1 MLKENG
7 VISLDLNGKVIRA
20 AILIQKWY
28 RFTMARLEMRRR
40 YSLSIFQ
47 SIEYADEQDQLQ
59 LSNFFTF
66 MLDHCTHP
74 DSVSQIFTSPSAPQV
89 VDEDLSLKEFEKKI
103 DVPDSYYGPRLSFP
117 LTVEDA
123 NALLHAFRNKQLLH
137 ARYVLQLLSETRRVL
152 KEMPNITHLSTSYS
166 KEITVCGDLHGNLDD
181 LLLIFY
187 KNGLPSEQNRYVF
200 NGDFVDRGKN
210 SMEILIIL
218 FAFLLIYPNDLHLN
232 RGNHEDYIMNLRRLH
247 SAVECSQWCEHS
259 QWLCDSETKSI
270 SETYGFTKEVS
281 KKYKLKSLMRPPKSV
296 RDRQNQTKRIPTTKP
311 SKHIANQHVAGK
323 TQHNSSPGFT
333 ESSGSNLPPD
343 PALKEWKQV
352 ITIFSASNYYEEGS
366 NRGAYIKLNPE
377 LIPRFVQ
384 YQVSKF
390 TRRKNLRERVGTIE
404 SSALKSLR
412 EKIYAHKSEL
422 TSAFAQYDTNGTGRI
437 SVNDWAAAMESVL
450 QLELPWR
457 MLRSQLAQMNPDGEV
472 DFMSCF
478 YDLKMGQPIKE
489 AQPAL
494 AETLCRY
501 RKDLEIIF
509 NIIDKD
515 HSGLISLEEFSQT
528 WRLFT
533 SHLGIDVQD
542 DSIDNYLWDQQLRDI
557 NAFDVS
563 ASNKQVIGHVHD
575 SVHVDDAPDAVHLD
589 IREERQDKNS
599 FHQELPVLGLGDV
612 VQHRLHNHIKSS
624 NLIVSSKGPKSILGY
639 QKLIF
644 QDSEQ
649 LLRASSVAM
658 TWIIRP
664 MRSLSISTK
673 RLGCDRTYIAKY
685 IIISCKDKSIKAPVR
700 TDKIYPVYVACF
712 SDHYHHIKI
721 HKKALDSYT
730 LVPTRKAIQFP
741 PQICEQGI
749 SCRLSNS
756 DQPRRLHTLRTKQTS
771 DTFSLISSHKQH
783 SKVAKFT
790 PSTNALPKL
799 NSDIS
804 LSAIQFF
811 KASLPEGCQGYCTPH
826 TTWILLSL
834 QQDTYSK
841 PGKPCQIPDTAAVQ
855 MHSPKRLE

>member
-1 MLKENG
+1 T
-7 VISLDLNGKVIRA
+7 VIRA

-89 VDEDLSLKEFEKKI
+89 VDEGLCLKEFEKKI

-123 NALLHAFRNKQLLH
+123 NALLHAFRNEQLLH

-232 RGNHEDYIMNLRRLH
+232 RGNHEDYIMNLR
-247 SAVECSQWCEHS
+247 
-259 QWLCDSETKSI
+259 
-270 SETYGFTKEVS
+270 YGFTKEVS
-281 KKYKLKSLMRPPKSV
+281 KKYKDHWKQILCLLRDVFSWLPLATIIDSKVLILHGGISDTTDLDFLNALERNKV
-296 RDRQNQTKRIPTTKP
+296 RDPIHVRVILFSFKNFPVQILDILWSDPRSQNGCTPNKCRGGGCYFGPDVTAKLFERYNLKMLIRSHEFKP
-311 SKHIANQHVAGK
+311 EGYEISHDGR
-323 TQHNSSPGFT
+323 
-333 ESSGSNLPPD
+333 
-343 PALKEWKQV
+343 V

-377 LIPRFVQ
+377 LTPRFVQ
-384 YQVSKF
+384 YQVSKY
-390 TRRKNLRERVGTIE
+390 TRRQKLRERVGTIE

-412 EKIYAHKSEL
+412 EKIYAHRSEL
-422 TSAFAQYDTNGTGRI
+422 TSAFAQYDINGTGRI

-515 HSGLISLEEFSQT
+515 HSGLISLEEFTQT

-542 DSIDNYLWDQQLRDI
+542 DSIDKLVLSIDYNKDGHIDFNEFLE
-557 NAFDVS
+557 AFHIV
-563 ASNKQVIGHVHD
+563 
-575 SVHVDDAPDAVHLD
+575 
-589 IREERQDKNS
+589 
-599 FHQELPVLGLGDV
+599 
-612 VQHRLHNHIKSS
+612 HRL
-624 NLIVSSKGPKSILGY
+624 
-639 QKLIF
+639 
-644 QDSEQ
+644 E
-649 LLRASSVAM
+649 
-658 TWIIRP
+658 
-664 MRSLSISTK
+664 
-673 RLGCDRTYIAKY
+673 
-685 IIISCKDKSIKAPVR
+685 
-700 TDKIYPVYVACF
+700 
-712 SDHYHHIKI
+712 
-721 HKKALDSYT
+721 KKAT
-730 LVPTRKAIQFP
+730 
-741 PQICEQGI
+741 
-749 SCRLSNS
+749 
-756 DQPRRLHTLRTKQTS
+756 
-771 DTFSLISSHKQH
+771 
-783 SKVAKFT
+783 
-790 PSTNALPKL
+790 
-799 NSDIS
+799 
-804 LSAIQFF
+804 
-811 KASLPEGCQGYCTPH
+811 
-826 TTWILLSL
+826 
-834 QQDTYSK
+834 
-841 PGKPCQIPDTAAVQ
+841 
-855 MHSPKRLE
+855 

>member
-1 MLKENG
+1 MGSIIGTMGCSSSVADRRSEN
-7 VISLDLNGKVIRA
+7 VIRA

-28 RFTMARLEMRRR
+28 RLTMARLEMRRR

-74 DSVSQIFTSPSAPQV
+74 DSVSQIFTSPSASQV

-123 NALLHAFRNKQLLH
+123 NALLHAFRNEQLLH

-187 KNGLPSEQNRYVF
+187 KNGLPSEQNPYVF

-232 RGNHEDYIMNLRRLH
+232 RGNHEDYIMNLR
-247 SAVECSQWCEHS
+247 
-259 QWLCDSETKSI
+259 
-270 SETYGFTKEVS
+270 YGFTKEVS
-281 KKYKLKSLMRPPKSV
+281 KKYKDHWKQILSLLRDVFSWLPLATIIDSKVLILHGGISDTTDLDFLNALERNKLKSLMRPPKSV
-296 RDRQNQTKRIPTTKP
+296 RNRQDQVKKIIPTTKL

-323 TQHNSSPGFT
+323 TQHISSSGFT
-333 ESSGSNLPPD
+333 EPSGSNLPPD
-343 PALKEWKQV
+343 PALKEWKQILDILWSDPRSQNGCTPNKCRGGGCYFGPDVTAKLFERYNLKMLIRSHEFKPEGYEISHDGKV

-377 LIPRFVQ
+377 LTPRFVQ
-384 YQVSKF
+384 YQVSKL
-390 TRRKNLRERVGTIE
+390 TRRQNLQERVGTIE

-412 EKIYAHKSEL
+412 EKIYAHRSEL
-422 TSAFAQYDTNGTGRI
+422 ISAFAQYDLNGTGRI

-533 SHLGIDVQD
+533 SHLGIDIQD
-542 DSIDNYLWDQQLRDI
+542 DSIDKLVLSIDYNKDGHIDFNEFLE
-557 NAFDVS
+557 AF
-563 ASNKQVIGHVHD
+563 HV
-575 SVHVDDAPDAVHLD
+575 V
-589 IREERQDKNS
+589 
-599 FHQELPVLGLGDV
+599 
-612 VQHRLHNHIKSS
+612 HRL
-624 NLIVSSKGPKSILGY
+624 
-639 QKLIF
+639 
-644 QDSEQ
+644 E
-649 LLRASSVAM
+649 
-658 TWIIRP
+658 
-664 MRSLSISTK
+664 
-673 RLGCDRTYIAKY
+673 
-685 IIISCKDKSIKAPVR
+685 
-700 TDKIYPVYVACF
+700 
-712 SDHYHHIKI
+712 
-721 HKKALDSYT
+721 KKA
-730 LVPTRKAIQFP
+730 
-741 PQICEQGI
+741 
-749 SCRLSNS
+749 
-756 DQPRRLHTLRTKQTS
+756 TS
-771 DTFSLISSHKQH
+771 
-783 SKVAKFT
+783 
-790 PSTNALPKL
+790 
-799 NSDIS
+799 
-804 LSAIQFF
+804 
-811 KASLPEGCQGYCTPH
+811 
-826 TTWILLSL
+826 
-834 QQDTYSK
+834 
-841 PGKPCQIPDTAAVQ
+841 
-855 MHSPKRLE
+855 

>member
-1 MLKENG
+1 T
-7 VISLDLNGKVIRA
+7 VIRA

-74 DSVSQIFTSPSAPQV
+74 DSGNNKNKSNVQIVLEKFDV
-89 VDEDLSLKEFEKKI
+89 KKKI
-103 DVPDSYYGPRLSFP
+103 NVPDSYYGPRLSFP

-123 NALLHAFRNKQLLH
+123 NALLHAFRNEQLLH

-232 RGNHEDYIMNLRRLH
+232 RGNHEDYIMNLR
-247 SAVECSQWCEHS
+247 
-259 QWLCDSETKSI
+259 
-270 SETYGFTKEVS
+270 YGFTKEVS
-281 KKYKLKSLMRPPKSV
+281 KKYKDHWKQILCLLRDVFSWLPLATIIDSKVLILHGGISDTTDLDFLNALERNKLKSLMRPPKSV
-296 RDRQNQTKRIPTTKP
+296 RDRQDQTKKKISTAKT
-311 SKHIANQHVAGK
+311 SKHIILDILWSDPRSQNGCTPNKCRGGGCYFGPDVTAKLFERYNLKMLIRSHEFKPEGYEISHDGK
-323 TQHNSSPGFT
+323 
-333 ESSGSNLPPD
+333 
-343 PALKEWKQV
+343 V

-377 LIPRFVQ
+377 LTPRFVQ

-390 TRRKNLRERVGTIE
+390 TRRQNLQERVGTIE
-404 SSALKSLR
+404 SSALKCLR
-412 EKIYAHKSEL
+412 EKIYAHRSEL
-422 TSAFAQYDTNGTGRI
+422 TSAFAQYDVNGTGRI

-457 MLRSQLAQMNPDGEV
+457 MLRSQLAQMNPDGKV

-478 YDLKMGQPIKE
+478 YDLKMGQSIKE

-542 DSIDNYLWDQQLRDI
+542 DSIDKLVLSIDYNKDGHIDFNEFLE
-557 NAFDVS
+557 AF
-563 ASNKQVIGHVHD
+563 HV
-575 SVHVDDAPDAVHLD
+575 V
-589 IREERQDKNS
+589 
-599 FHQELPVLGLGDV
+599 
-612 VQHRLHNHIKSS
+612 HRL
-624 NLIVSSKGPKSILGY
+624 
-639 QKLIF
+639 
-644 QDSEQ
+644 E
-649 LLRASSVAM
+649 
-658 TWIIRP
+658 
-664 MRSLSISTK
+664 
-673 RLGCDRTYIAKY
+673 
-685 IIISCKDKSIKAPVR
+685 
-700 TDKIYPVYVACF
+700 
-712 SDHYHHIKI
+712 
-721 HKKALDSYT
+721 KKAT
-730 LVPTRKAIQFP
+730 
-741 PQICEQGI
+741 
-749 SCRLSNS
+749 
-756 DQPRRLHTLRTKQTS
+756 
-771 DTFSLISSHKQH
+771 
-783 SKVAKFT
+783 
-790 PSTNALPKL
+790 
-799 NSDIS
+799 
-804 LSAIQFF
+804 
-811 KASLPEGCQGYCTPH
+811 
-826 TTWILLSL
+826 
-834 QQDTYSK
+834 
-841 PGKPCQIPDTAAVQ
+841 
-855 MHSPKRLE
+855 

>member
-1 MLKENG
+1 T
-7 VISLDLNGKVIRA
+7 VIRA
-20 AILIQKWY
+20 AVLIQKWY

-66 MLDHCTHP
+66 MLEHCTHP

-123 NALLHAFRNKQLLH
+123 NALLHAFRNEQLLH

-232 RGNHEDYIMNLRRLH
+232 RGNHEDYIMNLR
-247 SAVECSQWCEHS
+247 
-259 QWLCDSETKSI
+259 
-270 SETYGFTKEVS
+270 YGFTKEVS
-281 KKYKLKSLMRPPKSV
+281 KKYKDHWKQILSLLRDVFSWLPLATIIDSKVLILHGGISDTTDLDFLNALERNKV
-296 RDRQNQTKRIPTTKP
+296 RDHIQVRVILSSFKNFVILDILWSDPRSQNGCTPNKCRGGGCYFGPDVTAKLFERYNLKMLIRSHEFKP
-311 SKHIANQHVAGK
+311 EGYEISHDGK
-323 TQHNSSPGFT
+323 
-333 ESSGSNLPPD
+333 
-343 PALKEWKQV
+343 V

-377 LIPRFVQ
+377 LTPRFVQ

-390 TRRKNLRERVGTIE
+390 TRRQKLRERVGTIE

-412 EKIYAHKSEL
+412 EKIYAHRSEL
-422 TSAFAQYDTNGTGRI
+422 ISAFAQYDVNGTGRI

-533 SHLGIDVQD
+533 SHLGIEIQD
-542 DSIDNYLWDQQLRDI
+542 DSIDKLVLSIDYNKDGHIDFNEFLE
-557 NAFDVS
+557 AF
-563 ASNKQVIGHVHD
+563 HV
-575 SVHVDDAPDAVHLD
+575 V
-589 IREERQDKNS
+589 
-599 FHQELPVLGLGDV
+599 
-612 VQHRLHNHIKSS
+612 HRL
-624 NLIVSSKGPKSILGY
+624 
-639 QKLIF
+639 
-644 QDSEQ
+644 E
-649 LLRASSVAM
+649 
-658 TWIIRP
+658 
-664 MRSLSISTK
+664 
-673 RLGCDRTYIAKY
+673 
-685 IIISCKDKSIKAPVR
+685 
-700 TDKIYPVYVACF
+700 
-712 SDHYHHIKI
+712 
-721 HKKALDSYT
+721 KKA
-730 LVPTRKAIQFP
+730 
-741 PQICEQGI
+741 
-749 SCRLSNS
+749 
-756 DQPRRLHTLRTKQTS
+756 
-771 DTFSLISSHKQH
+771 
-783 SKVAKFT
+783 
-790 PSTNALPKL
+790 
-799 NSDIS
+799 
-804 LSAIQFF
+804 
-811 KASLPEGCQGYCTPH
+811 
-826 TTWILLSL
+826 
-834 QQDTYSK
+834 
-841 PGKPCQIPDTAAVQ
+841 
-855 MHSPKRLE
+855 

>member
-1 MLKENG
+1 MHSGQNSSSDCKILQRKG
-7 VISLDLNGKVIRA
+7 SVHIFLVDYPASMCTAVLSVLTVIRA

-74 DSVSQIFTSPSAPQV
+74 DAVSQIFTSPGAPQV
-89 VDEDLSLKEFEKKI
+89 LDEDLCLKEFEKKI

-123 NALLHAFRNKQLLH
+123 NALLHAFRNEQLLH

-232 RGNHEDYIMNLRRLH
+232 RGNHEDYIMNLR
-247 SAVECSQWCEHS
+247 
-259 QWLCDSETKSI
+259 
-270 SETYGFTKEVS
+270 YGFTKEVS
-281 KKYKLKSLMRPPKSV
+281 KKYKDHWKQILSLLRDVFSWLPLATIIDSKVLILHGGISDTTDLDFLNALERNKLKSLMRPPKSV
-296 RDRQNQTKRIPTTKP
+296 RNRQDQVKKRIPTTKP

-323 TQHNSSPGFT
+323 TQHISSSGFT
-333 ESSGSNLPPD
+333 EPSGSNLPPD
-343 PALKEWKQV
+343 PALKEWKQILDILWSDPRSQNGCTPNKCRGGGCYFGPDVTAKLFERYNLKMLIRSHEFKPEGYEISHDGKV

-377 LIPRFVQ
+377 LTPRFVQ

-390 TRRKNLRERVGTIE
+390 TRRQNLRERVGTIE
-404 SSALKSLR
+404 SSALRSLR
-412 EKIYAHKSEL
+412 EKIYAHRSEL
-422 TSAFAQYDTNGTGRI
+422 ISAFAQYDVNGTGRI

-457 MLRSQLAQMNPDGEV
+457 MLRPQLAQMNPDGEV

-478 YDLKMGQPIKE
+478 YDLKMGQPTKE

-533 SHLGIDVQD
+533 SHLGIDTQD
-542 DSIDNYLWDQQLRDI
+542 DSIDKLVLSIDYNKDGHIDFNEFLE
-557 NAFDVS
+557 AF
-563 ASNKQVIGHVHD
+563 HV
-575 SVHVDDAPDAVHLD
+575 V
-589 IREERQDKNS
+589 
-599 FHQELPVLGLGDV
+599 
-612 VQHRLHNHIKSS
+612 HRL
-624 NLIVSSKGPKSILGY
+624 
-639 QKLIF
+639 
-644 QDSEQ
+644 E
-649 LLRASSVAM
+649 
-658 TWIIRP
+658 
-664 MRSLSISTK
+664 
-673 RLGCDRTYIAKY
+673 
-685 IIISCKDKSIKAPVR
+685 
-700 TDKIYPVYVACF
+700 
-712 SDHYHHIKI
+712 
-721 HKKALDSYT
+721 KKA
-730 LVPTRKAIQFP
+730 
-741 PQICEQGI
+741 
-749 SCRLSNS
+749 
-756 DQPRRLHTLRTKQTS
+756 TS
-771 DTFSLISSHKQH
+771 
-783 SKVAKFT
+783 
-790 PSTNALPKL
+790 
-799 NSDIS
+799 
-804 LSAIQFF
+804 
-811 KASLPEGCQGYCTPH
+811 
-826 TTWILLSL
+826 
-834 QQDTYSK
+834 
-841 PGKPCQIPDTAAVQ
+841 
-855 MHSPKRLE
+855 

>member
-1 MLKENG
+1 LTCITNSKKKN
-7 VISLDLNGKVIRA
+7 SHSDSTHPT

-59 LSNFFTF
+59 VCDLPFFLFNYTAVNNTF
-66 MLDHCTHP
+66 LFAVAGNQGYRKLNC
-74 DSVSQIFTSPSAPQV
+74 SPA
-89 VDEDLSLKEFEKKI
+89 KKFEKKI
-103 DVPDSYYGPRLSFP
+103 AVPDSYYGPRLSFP

-123 NALLHAFRNKQLLH
+123 NALLHAFRNEQLLH

-187 KNGLPSEQNRYVF
+187 KNGLPSEQNPYVF

-218 FAFLLIYPNDLHLN
+218 FIL
-232 RGNHEDYIMNLRRLH
+232 GVGQE
-247 SAVECSQWCEHS
+247 
-259 QWLCDSETKSI
+259 I
-270 SETYGFTKEVS
+270 SEYILQDHWKQILSLLRDVFSWLPLATIIDS
-281 KKYKLKSLMRPPKSV
+281 KVLILHGGISDTTDLDFLNALERNKV
-296 RDRQNQTKRIPTTKP
+296 RD
-311 SKHIANQHVAGK
+311 HIHVRVIFQHVAGK
-323 TQHNSSPGFT
+323 IQHISASGFT
-333 ESSGSNLPPD
+333 EPSGSNLPPD
-343 PALKEWKQV
+343 PALKEWKQILDILWSDPRSQNGCTPNKCRGGGCYFGPDVTAKLFERYNLKMLIRSHEFKPEGYEISHDGKV

-377 LIPRFVQ
+377 LTPRFVQ
-384 YQVSKF
+384 YQVSKL
-390 TRRKNLRERVGTIE
+390 TRRVGTIE

-412 EKIYAHKSEL
+412 EKIYAHRSEL
-422 TSAFAQYDTNGTGRI
+422 ISAFAQYDTNGTGRI

-533 SHLGIDVQD
+533 SHLGIDIQD
-542 DSIDNYLWDQQLRDI
+542 DSIDKLVLSIDYNKDGHIDFNEFLE
-557 NAFDVS
+557 AF
-563 ASNKQVIGHVHD
+563 HV
-575 SVHVDDAPDAVHLD
+575 V
-589 IREERQDKNS
+589 
-599 FHQELPVLGLGDV
+599 
-612 VQHRLHNHIKSS
+612 HRL
-624 NLIVSSKGPKSILGY
+624 
-639 QKLIF
+639 
-644 QDSEQ
+644 E
-649 LLRASSVAM
+649 
-658 TWIIRP
+658 
-664 MRSLSISTK
+664 
-673 RLGCDRTYIAKY
+673 
-685 IIISCKDKSIKAPVR
+685 
-700 TDKIYPVYVACF
+700 
-712 SDHYHHIKI
+712 
-721 HKKALDSYT
+721 KKA
-730 LVPTRKAIQFP
+730 
-741 PQICEQGI
+741 
-749 SCRLSNS
+749 
-756 DQPRRLHTLRTKQTS
+756 TS
-771 DTFSLISSHKQH
+771 
-783 SKVAKFT
+783 
-790 PSTNALPKL
+790 
-799 NSDIS
+799 
-804 LSAIQFF
+804 
-811 KASLPEGCQGYCTPH
+811 
-826 TTWILLSL
+826 
-834 QQDTYSK
+834 
-841 PGKPCQIPDTAAVQ
+841 
-855 MHSPKRLE
+855 

>member
-1 MLKENG
+1 MGSIIATMGCSSSVADRRSEN
-7 VISLDLNGKVIRA
+7 VIRA

-66 MLDHCTHP
+66 MLDHCNHP

-89 VDEDLSLKEFEKKI
+89 VDEDLCLKELEKKI

-123 NALLHAFRNKQLLH
+123 NALLHAFRNEQLLH

-166 KEITVCGDLHGNLDD
+166 KDITVCGDLHGNLDD

-232 RGNHEDYIMNLRRLH
+232 RGNHEDYIMNLR
-247 SAVECSQWCEHS
+247 
-259 QWLCDSETKSI
+259 
-270 SETYGFTKEVS
+270 YGFTKEVS
-281 KKYKLKSLMRPPKSV
+281 KKYKDHWKQILCLLRDVFSWLPLATIIDSKVLILHGGISDTTDLDFLNALERNKLKSLMRPPKSV
-296 RDRQNQTKRIPTTKP
+296 RDRQDQTKKKIPTTKP

-323 TQHNSSPGFT
+323 TQHISSSGFT
-333 ESSGSNLPPD
+333 EPSGSNLPPD
-343 PALKEWKQV
+343 PALKEWKQILDILWSDPRSQNGCTPNKSRGGGCYFGPDVTAKLFERYNLKMLIRSHEFKPEGYEISHDGKV

-377 LIPRFVQ
+377 LTPRFVQ

-390 TRRKNLRERVGTIE
+390 TRRQNLRERVGTIE

-412 EKIYAHKSEL
+412 EKIYAHRSEL
-422 TSAFAQYDTNGTGRI
+422 TSAFAQYDVNGTGRI

-478 YDLKMGQPIKE
+478 YDLKMDQPIKE

-494 AETLCRY
+494 TETLCRY

-542 DSIDNYLWDQQLRDI
+542 DSIDKLVLSIDYNKDGHIDFNEFLE
-557 NAFDVS
+557 AF
-563 ASNKQVIGHVHD
+563 HV
-575 SVHVDDAPDAVHLD
+575 V
-589 IREERQDKNS
+589 
-599 FHQELPVLGLGDV
+599 
-612 VQHRLHNHIKSS
+612 HRL
-624 NLIVSSKGPKSILGY
+624 
-639 QKLIF
+639 
-644 QDSEQ
+644 E
-649 LLRASSVAM
+649 
-658 TWIIRP
+658 
-664 MRSLSISTK
+664 
-673 RLGCDRTYIAKY
+673 
-685 IIISCKDKSIKAPVR
+685 
-700 TDKIYPVYVACF
+700 
-712 SDHYHHIKI
+712 
-721 HKKALDSYT
+721 KKA
-730 LVPTRKAIQFP
+730 
-741 PQICEQGI
+741 
-749 SCRLSNS
+749 
-756 DQPRRLHTLRTKQTS
+756 TS
-771 DTFSLISSHKQH
+771 
-783 SKVAKFT
+783 
-790 PSTNALPKL
+790 
-799 NSDIS
+799 
-804 LSAIQFF
+804 
-811 KASLPEGCQGYCTPH
+811 
-826 TTWILLSL
+826 
-834 QQDTYSK
+834 
-841 PGKPCQIPDTAAVQ
+841 
-855 MHSPKRLE
+855 

>member
-1 MLKENG
+1 MGSILGTMGCSSSVADRKSEN
-7 VISLDLNGKVIRA
+7 VIRA

-74 DSVSQIFTSPSAPQV
+74 EADSQIFTSPSAPQV
-89 VDEDLSLKEFEKKI
+89 VDEDFSLKEFEKKI
-103 DVPDSYYGPRLSFP
+103 AVPDSYYGPRLSFP

-123 NALLHAFRNKQLLH
+123 NALLHAFRNEQLLH

-187 KNGLPSEQNRYVF
+187 KNGLPSEQNPYVF

-232 RGNHEDYIMNLRRLH
+232 RGNHEDYIMNLR
-247 SAVECSQWCEHS
+247 
-259 QWLCDSETKSI
+259 
-270 SETYGFTKEVS
+270 YGFTKEVS
-281 KKYKLKSLMRPPKSV
+281 KKYK
-296 RDRQNQTKRIPTTKP
+296 D
-311 SKHIANQHVAGK
+311 H
-323 TQHNSSPGFT
+323 
-333 ESSGSNLPPD
+333 
-343 PALKEWKQV
+343 WKQILSLLRDVFSWLPLATIIDSKVLILHGGISDTTDLDFLNALERNKILDILWSDPRSQNGCTPNKCRGGGCYFGPDVTAKLFERYNLKMLIRSHEFKPEGYEISHDGKV

-377 LIPRFVQ
+377 LTPRFVQ
-384 YQVSKF
+384 YQVSKL
-390 TRRKNLRERVGTIE
+390 TRRQNLRERVGTIE

-412 EKIYAHKSEL
+412 EKIYAHRSEL
-422 TSAFAQYDTNGTGRI
+422 ISAFAQYDTNGTGRI

-533 SHLGIDVQD
+533 SHLGIDIQD
-542 DSIDNYLWDQQLRDI
+542 DSIDKLVLSIDYNKDGHIDFNEFLE
-557 NAFDVS
+557 AF
-563 ASNKQVIGHVHD
+563 HV
-575 SVHVDDAPDAVHLD
+575 V
-589 IREERQDKNS
+589 
-599 FHQELPVLGLGDV
+599 
-612 VQHRLHNHIKSS
+612 HRL
-624 NLIVSSKGPKSILGY
+624 
-639 QKLIF
+639 
-644 QDSEQ
+644 E
-649 LLRASSVAM
+649 
-658 TWIIRP
+658 
-664 MRSLSISTK
+664 
-673 RLGCDRTYIAKY
+673 
-685 IIISCKDKSIKAPVR
+685 
-700 TDKIYPVYVACF
+700 
-712 SDHYHHIKI
+712 
-721 HKKALDSYT
+721 KKA
-730 LVPTRKAIQFP
+730 
-741 PQICEQGI
+741 
-749 SCRLSNS
+749 
-756 DQPRRLHTLRTKQTS
+756 TS
-771 DTFSLISSHKQH
+771 
-783 SKVAKFT
+783 
-790 PSTNALPKL
+790 
-799 NSDIS
+799 
-804 LSAIQFF
+804 
-811 KASLPEGCQGYCTPH
+811 
-826 TTWILLSL
+826 
-834 QQDTYSK
+834 
-841 PGKPCQIPDTAAVQ
+841 
-855 MHSPKRLE
+855 

>member
-1 MLKENG
+1 MGCSSSVADRRSEN
-7 VISLDLNGKVIRA
+7 VIRA

-74 DSVSQIFTSPSAPQV
+74 DAVSQIFTSPSAPQV
-89 VDEDLSLKEFEKKI
+89 VDEDLCLKEFEKKI

-123 NALLHAFRNKQLLH
+123 NALLHAFRNEQLLH

-232 RGNHEDYIMNLRRLH
+232 RGNHEDYIMNLR
-247 SAVECSQWCEHS
+247 
-259 QWLCDSETKSI
+259 
-270 SETYGFTKEVS
+270 YGFTKEVS
-281 KKYKLKSLMRPPKSV
+281 KKYKDHWKQILSLLRDVFSWLPLATIIDSKVLILHGGISDTTDLDFLNALERNKLKSLMRPPKSV
-296 RDRQNQTKRIPTTKP
+296 RNRQDQVKKRIPTTKP

-323 TQHNSSPGFT
+323 TQHISSSGFT
-333 ESSGSNLPPD
+333 EPSGSNLPPD
-343 PALKEWKQV
+343 PALKEWKQILDILWSDPRSQNGCTPNKCRGGGCYFGPDVTAKLFERYNLKMLIRSHEFKPEGYEISHDGKV

-377 LIPRFVQ
+377 LTPRFVQ

-390 TRRKNLRERVGTIE
+390 TRRQNLRERVGTIE

-412 EKIYAHKSEL
+412 EKIYAHRSEL
-422 TSAFAQYDTNGTGRI
+422 ISAFAQYDVNGTGRI

-478 YDLKMGQPIKE
+478 YDLKMGQPTKE
-489 AQPAL
+489 TQPAL

-533 SHLGIDVQD
+533 SHLGIDIQD
-542 DSIDNYLWDQQLRDI
+542 DSIDKLVLSIDYNKDGHIDFNEFLE
-557 NAFDVS
+557 AF
-563 ASNKQVIGHVHD
+563 HV
-575 SVHVDDAPDAVHLD
+575 V
-589 IREERQDKNS
+589 
-599 FHQELPVLGLGDV
+599 
-612 VQHRLHNHIKSS
+612 HRL
-624 NLIVSSKGPKSILGY
+624 
-639 QKLIF
+639 
-644 QDSEQ
+644 E
-649 LLRASSVAM
+649 
-658 TWIIRP
+658 
-664 MRSLSISTK
+664 
-673 RLGCDRTYIAKY
+673 
-685 IIISCKDKSIKAPVR
+685 
-700 TDKIYPVYVACF
+700 
-712 SDHYHHIKI
+712 
-721 HKKALDSYT
+721 KKA
-730 LVPTRKAIQFP
+730 
-741 PQICEQGI
+741 
-749 SCRLSNS
+749 
-756 DQPRRLHTLRTKQTS
+756 TS
-771 DTFSLISSHKQH
+771 
-783 SKVAKFT
+783 
-790 PSTNALPKL
+790 
-799 NSDIS
+799 
-804 LSAIQFF
+804 
-811 KASLPEGCQGYCTPH
+811 
-826 TTWILLSL
+826 
-834 QQDTYSK
+834 
-841 PGKPCQIPDTAAVQ
+841 
-855 MHSPKRLE
+855 

>member
-1 MLKENG
+1 MGSIIGTMGCSSSVADRRSEN
-7 VISLDLNGKVIRA
+7 VIRA

-89 VDEDLSLKEFEKKI
+89 VDEGLCLKEFEKKI

-123 NALLHAFRNKQLLH
+123 NALLHAFRNEQLLH

-232 RGNHEDYIMNLRRLH
+232 RGNHEDYIMNLR
-247 SAVECSQWCEHS
+247 
-259 QWLCDSETKSI
+259 
-270 SETYGFTKEVS
+270 YGFTKEVS
-281 KKYKLKSLMRPPKSV
+281 KKYKDHWKQILCLLRDVFSWLPLATIIDSKVLILHGGISDTTDLDFLNALERNKLKSLMRPPKPV
-296 RDRQNQTKRIPTTKP
+296 RDRQDQTNKRIPTTKS

-323 TQHNSSPGFT
+323 TQHISSSGST
-333 ESSGSNLPPD
+333 EPSGSNLPPD
-343 PALKEWKQV
+343 PALKEWKQILDILWSDPRSQNGCTPNKCRGGGCYFGPDVTAKLFERYNLKMLIRSHEFKPEGYEISHDGKV

-377 LIPRFVQ
+377 LTPRFVQ
-384 YQVSKF
+384 YQVSKY
-390 TRRKNLRERVGTIE
+390 TRRQNLRERVGTIE

-412 EKIYAHKSEL
+412 EKIYAHRSEL
-422 TSAFAQYDTNGTGRI
+422 TTAFAQYDINGTGRI

-542 DSIDNYLWDQQLRDI
+542 DSIDKLVLSIDYNKDGHIDFNEFLE
-557 NAFDVS
+557 AFHIV
-563 ASNKQVIGHVHD
+563 
-575 SVHVDDAPDAVHLD
+575 
-589 IREERQDKNS
+589 
-599 FHQELPVLGLGDV
+599 
-612 VQHRLHNHIKSS
+612 HRL
-624 NLIVSSKGPKSILGY
+624 
-639 QKLIF
+639 
-644 QDSEQ
+644 E
-649 LLRASSVAM
+649 
-658 TWIIRP
+658 
-664 MRSLSISTK
+664 
-673 RLGCDRTYIAKY
+673 
-685 IIISCKDKSIKAPVR
+685 
-700 TDKIYPVYVACF
+700 
-712 SDHYHHIKI
+712 
-721 HKKALDSYT
+721 KKA
-730 LVPTRKAIQFP
+730 
-741 PQICEQGI
+741 
-749 SCRLSNS
+749 
-756 DQPRRLHTLRTKQTS
+756 TS
-771 DTFSLISSHKQH
+771 
-783 SKVAKFT
+783 
-790 PSTNALPKL
+790 
-799 NSDIS
+799 
-804 LSAIQFF
+804 
-811 KASLPEGCQGYCTPH
+811 
-826 TTWILLSL
+826 
-834 QQDTYSK
+834 
-841 PGKPCQIPDTAAVQ
+841 
-855 MHSPKRLE
+855 

>member
-1 MLKENG
+1 T
-7 VISLDLNGKVIRA
+7 VIRA
-20 AILIQKWY
+20 AVLIQKWY

-89 VDEDLSLKEFEKKI
+89 VDEDLCFKEFEKKI

-123 NALLHAFRNKQLLH
+123 NALLHAFRNEQLLH

-166 KEITVCGDLHGNLDD
+166 KDITVCGDLHGNLDD

-232 RGNHEDYIMNLRRLH
+232 RGNHEDYIMNLR
-247 SAVECSQWCEHS
+247 
-259 QWLCDSETKSI
+259 
-270 SETYGFTKEVS
+270 YGFTKEVS
-281 KKYKLKSLMRPPKSV
+281 KKYKDHGKQILCLLRDVFSWLPLATIIDSKVLILHGGISDTTDLDFLNALERNKV
-296 RDRQNQTKRIPTTKP
+296 RDHIHVRVIFFSFRNFAVQILDILWSDPRSQNGCTPNKCRGGGCYFGPDVTAKLFERYNLKMLIRSHEFKP
-311 SKHIANQHVAGK
+311 EGYEISHDGK
-323 TQHNSSPGFT
+323 
-333 ESSGSNLPPD
+333 
-343 PALKEWKQV
+343 V

-377 LIPRFVQ
+377 LTPRFVQ

-390 TRRKNLRERVGTIE
+390 TRRQNLRERVGTIE

-412 EKIYAHKSEL
+412 EKIYAHRSEL
-422 TSAFAQYDTNGTGRI
+422 TSAFAQYDINGTGRI

-478 YDLKMGQPIKE
+478 YDLKMGQPTKE

-533 SHLGIDVQD
+533 SHLGIDIQD
-542 DSIDNYLWDQQLRDI
+542 DSIDKLVLSIDYNKDGHIDFNEFLE
-557 NAFDVS
+557 AF
-563 ASNKQVIGHVHD
+563 HV
-575 SVHVDDAPDAVHLD
+575 V
-589 IREERQDKNS
+589 
-599 FHQELPVLGLGDV
+599 
-612 VQHRLHNHIKSS
+612 HRL
-624 NLIVSSKGPKSILGY
+624 
-639 QKLIF
+639 
-644 QDSEQ
+644 E
-649 LLRASSVAM
+649 
-658 TWIIRP
+658 
-664 MRSLSISTK
+664 
-673 RLGCDRTYIAKY
+673 
-685 IIISCKDKSIKAPVR
+685 
-700 TDKIYPVYVACF
+700 
-712 SDHYHHIKI
+712 
-721 HKKALDSYT
+721 KKAT
-730 LVPTRKAIQFP
+730 
-741 PQICEQGI
+741 
-749 SCRLSNS
+749 
-756 DQPRRLHTLRTKQTS
+756 
-771 DTFSLISSHKQH
+771 
-783 SKVAKFT
+783 
-790 PSTNALPKL
+790 
-799 NSDIS
+799 
-804 LSAIQFF
+804 
-811 KASLPEGCQGYCTPH
+811 
-826 TTWILLSL
+826 
-834 QQDTYSK
+834 
-841 PGKPCQIPDTAAVQ
+841 
-855 MHSPKRLE
+855 

>member
-1 MLKENG
+1 T
-7 VISLDLNGKVIRA
+7 VIRA

-28 RFTMARLEMRRR
+28 RLTMARLEMRRR

-74 DSVSQIFTSPSAPQV
+74 DAVSQIFTSPSAPQV

-123 NALLHAFRNKQLLH
+123 NALLHAFRNEQLLH

-232 RGNHEDYIMNLRRLH
+232 RGNHEDYVMNLR
-247 SAVECSQWCEHS
+247 
-259 QWLCDSETKSI
+259 
-270 SETYGFTKEVS
+270 YGFTKEVS
-281 KKYKLKSLMRPPKSV
+281 KKYKDHWKQILSLLRDVFSWLPLATIIDSKVLILHGGISDTTDLDFLNALERNKV
-296 RDRQNQTKRIPTTKP
+296 RDHIHVRVILFSFKNFAILDILWSDPRSQNGCTPNKCRGGGCYFGPDVTAKLFERYNLKMLIRSHEFKP
-311 SKHIANQHVAGK
+311 EGYEISHDGK
-323 TQHNSSPGFT
+323 
-333 ESSGSNLPPD
+333 
-343 PALKEWKQV
+343 V

-377 LIPRFVQ
+377 LTPRFVQ

-390 TRRKNLRERVGTIE
+390 TRRQNLRERVGTIE

-412 EKIYAHKSEL
+412 EKIYAHRSEL
-422 TSAFAQYDTNGTGRI
+422 ISAFAQYDLNGTGRI

-533 SHLGIDVQD
+533 SHLGIDTQD
-542 DSIDNYLWDQQLRDI
+542 DSIDKLVLSIDYNKDGHIDFNEFLE
-557 NAFDVS
+557 AF
-563 ASNKQVIGHVHD
+563 HV
-575 SVHVDDAPDAVHLD
+575 V
-589 IREERQDKNS
+589 
-599 FHQELPVLGLGDV
+599 
-612 VQHRLHNHIKSS
+612 HRL
-624 NLIVSSKGPKSILGY
+624 
-639 QKLIF
+639 
-644 QDSEQ
+644 E
-649 LLRASSVAM
+649 
-658 TWIIRP
+658 
-664 MRSLSISTK
+664 
-673 RLGCDRTYIAKY
+673 
-685 IIISCKDKSIKAPVR
+685 
-700 TDKIYPVYVACF
+700 
-712 SDHYHHIKI
+712 
-721 HKKALDSYT
+721 KKAT
-730 LVPTRKAIQFP
+730 
-741 PQICEQGI
+741 
-749 SCRLSNS
+749 
-756 DQPRRLHTLRTKQTS
+756 
-771 DTFSLISSHKQH
+771 
-783 SKVAKFT
+783 
-790 PSTNALPKL
+790 
-799 NSDIS
+799 
-804 LSAIQFF
+804 
-811 KASLPEGCQGYCTPH
+811 
-826 TTWILLSL
+826 
-834 QQDTYSK
+834 
-841 PGKPCQIPDTAAVQ
+841 
-855 MHSPKRLE
+855 

>member
-1 MLKENG
+1 T
-7 VISLDLNGKVIRA
+7 VIRA

-74 DSVSQIFTSPSAPQV
+74 DSVSQIFTSPSAAQV
-89 VDEDLSLKEFEKKI
+89 VDEGLCLKEFEKKI

-123 NALLHAFRNKQLLH
+123 NALLHAFRNEQLLH

-232 RGNHEDYIMNLRRLH
+232 RGNHEDYIMNLR
-247 SAVECSQWCEHS
+247 
-259 QWLCDSETKSI
+259 
-270 SETYGFTKEVS
+270 YGFTKEVS
-281 KKYKLKSLMRPPKSV
+281 KKYKDHWKQIVCLLRDVFSWLPLATIIDSKVLILHGGISDTTDLDFLNALERNKV
-296 RDRQNQTKRIPTTKP
+296 RDHIHVRVILFSFINFAILDILWSDPRSQNGCTPNKCRGGGCYFGPDVTAKLFERYNLKMLIRSHEFKP
-311 SKHIANQHVAGK
+311 EGYEISHDGK
-323 TQHNSSPGFT
+323 
-333 ESSGSNLPPD
+333 
-343 PALKEWKQV
+343 V

-377 LIPRFVQ
+377 LTPRFVQ
-384 YQVSKF
+384 YQVSKY
-390 TRRKNLRERVGTIE
+390 TRRQNLRERVGTIE

-412 EKIYAHKSEL
+412 EKIYAHRSEL
-422 TSAFAQYDTNGTGRI
+422 TSAFEQYDINGTGRI

-542 DSIDNYLWDQQLRDI
+542 DSIDKLVLSIDYNKDGHIDFNEFLE
-557 NAFDVS
+557 AFHIV
-563 ASNKQVIGHVHD
+563 
-575 SVHVDDAPDAVHLD
+575 
-589 IREERQDKNS
+589 
-599 FHQELPVLGLGDV
+599 
-612 VQHRLHNHIKSS
+612 HRL
-624 NLIVSSKGPKSILGY
+624 
-639 QKLIF
+639 
-644 QDSEQ
+644 E
-649 LLRASSVAM
+649 
-658 TWIIRP
+658 
-664 MRSLSISTK
+664 
-673 RLGCDRTYIAKY
+673 
-685 IIISCKDKSIKAPVR
+685 
-700 TDKIYPVYVACF
+700 
-712 SDHYHHIKI
+712 
-721 HKKALDSYT
+721 KKAT
-730 LVPTRKAIQFP
+730 
-741 PQICEQGI
+741 
-749 SCRLSNS
+749 
-756 DQPRRLHTLRTKQTS
+756 
-771 DTFSLISSHKQH
+771 
-783 SKVAKFT
+783 
-790 PSTNALPKL
+790 
-799 NSDIS
+799 
-804 LSAIQFF
+804 
-811 KASLPEGCQGYCTPH
+811 
-826 TTWILLSL
+826 
-834 QQDTYSK
+834 
-841 PGKPCQIPDTAAVQ
+841 
-855 MHSPKRLE
+855 

>member
-1 MLKENG
+1 MGSIIGTMGCSSSVSDRRSEN
-7 VISLDLNGKVIRA
+7 VIRA

-89 VDEDLSLKEFEKKI
+89 VDEDLCLKEFEKKI

-123 NALLHAFRNKQLLH
+123 NALLHAFRNEQLLH

-187 KNGLPSEQNRYVF
+187 KNGLPSQQNCYVF

-232 RGNHEDYIMNLRRLH
+232 RGNHEDYIMNLR
-247 SAVECSQWCEHS
+247 
-259 QWLCDSETKSI
+259 
-270 SETYGFTKEVS
+270 YGFTKEVS
-281 KKYKLKSLMRPPKSV
+281 KKYKDHWKQILCLLRDVFSWLPLATIIDSKVLILHGGISDTTDLDFLNALERNKLKSLMRPPKSV
-296 RDRQNQTKRIPTTKP
+296 RNRQDQMKKRIPTTKP
-311 SKHIANQHVAGK
+311 SKHVANQHVAGK
-323 TQHNSSPGFT
+323 TQHISSSGST
-333 ESSGSNLPPD
+333 EPSGSNLPPD
-343 PALKEWKQV
+343 SALKEWKQILDILWSDPRSQNGCTPNKCRGGGCYFGPDVTAKLFERYNLKMLIRSHEFKPEGYEISHDGKV

-377 LIPRFVQ
+377 LTPRFVQ

-390 TRRKNLRERVGTIE
+390 TRRQNLRERVGTIE

-412 EKIYAHKSEL
+412 EKIYAHRSEL
-422 TSAFAQYDTNGTGRI
+422 ISAFAQYDINGTGRI

-478 YDLKMGQPIKE
+478 YDLKMGQSIKE

-533 SHLGIDVQD
+533 SHLGIDIQD
-542 DSIDNYLWDQQLRDI
+542 DSIDKLVLSIDYNKDGHIDFNEFLE
-557 NAFDVS
+557 AF
-563 ASNKQVIGHVHD
+563 HV
-575 SVHVDDAPDAVHLD
+575 V
-589 IREERQDKNS
+589 
-599 FHQELPVLGLGDV
+599 
-612 VQHRLHNHIKSS
+612 HRL
-624 NLIVSSKGPKSILGY
+624 
-639 QKLIF
+639 
-644 QDSEQ
+644 E
-649 LLRASSVAM
+649 
-658 TWIIRP
+658 
-664 MRSLSISTK
+664 
-673 RLGCDRTYIAKY
+673 
-685 IIISCKDKSIKAPVR
+685 
-700 TDKIYPVYVACF
+700 
-712 SDHYHHIKI
+712 
-721 HKKALDSYT
+721 KKAT
-730 LVPTRKAIQFP
+730 
-741 PQICEQGI
+741 
-749 SCRLSNS
+749 
-756 DQPRRLHTLRTKQTS
+756 
-771 DTFSLISSHKQH
+771 
-783 SKVAKFT
+783 
-790 PSTNALPKL
+790 
-799 NSDIS
+799 
-804 LSAIQFF
+804 
-811 KASLPEGCQGYCTPH
+811 
-826 TTWILLSL
+826 
-834 QQDTYSK
+834 
-841 PGKPCQIPDTAAVQ
+841 
-855 MHSPKRLE
+855 

>member
-1 MLKENG
+1 MGSIVGTMGCSSSVADRKSEN
-7 VISLDLNGKVIRA
+7 VIRA

-66 MLDHCTHP
+66 MLDHCNHP
-74 DSVSQIFTSPSAPQV
+74 DSVSQILTSPSAPQV
-89 VDEDLSLKEFEKKI
+89 VDEDLCLKEFEKKI

-123 NALLHAFRNKQLLH
+123 NALLHAFRNEQLLH

-166 KEITVCGDLHGNLDD
+166 KDITVCGDLHGNLDD

-232 RGNHEDYIMNLRRLH
+232 RGNHEDYIMNLR
-247 SAVECSQWCEHS
+247 
-259 QWLCDSETKSI
+259 
-270 SETYGFTKEVS
+270 YGFTKEVS
-281 KKYKLKSLMRPPKSV
+281 KKYKDHWKQILCLLRDVFSWLPLATIIDSKVLILHGGISDTTDLDFLNALERNKLKSLMRPPKSV
-296 RDRQNQTKRIPTTKP
+296 RDRQDQVKKRIPTPKP
-311 SKHIANQHVAGK
+311 TKHIANQHVAGK
-323 TQHNSSPGFT
+323 TQHVSSSGLT
-333 ESSGSNLPPD
+333 EPSGSNLPPD
-343 PALKEWKQV
+343 PALKEWKQILDILWSDPRSQNGCTPNKCRGGGCYFGPDVTAKLFERYNLKMLIRSHEFKPEGYEISHDGKV

-377 LIPRFVQ
+377 LTPRFVQ
-384 YQVSKF
+384 YQVSKL
-390 TRRKNLRERVGTIE
+390 TRRQNLRERVGTIE
-404 SSALKSLR
+404 SSALRSLR
-412 EKIYAHKSEL
+412 EKIYAHRSEL
-422 TSAFAQYDTNGTGRI
+422 TSAFAQYDVNGTGRI

-542 DSIDNYLWDQQLRDI
+542 DSIDKLVLSIDYNKDGHIDFNEFLE
-557 NAFDVS
+557 AF
-563 ASNKQVIGHVHD
+563 HV
-575 SVHVDDAPDAVHLD
+575 V
-589 IREERQDKNS
+589 
-599 FHQELPVLGLGDV
+599 
-612 VQHRLHNHIKSS
+612 HRL
-624 NLIVSSKGPKSILGY
+624 
-639 QKLIF
+639 
-644 QDSEQ
+644 E
-649 LLRASSVAM
+649 
-658 TWIIRP
+658 
-664 MRSLSISTK
+664 
-673 RLGCDRTYIAKY
+673 
-685 IIISCKDKSIKAPVR
+685 
-700 TDKIYPVYVACF
+700 
-712 SDHYHHIKI
+712 
-721 HKKALDSYT
+721 KKA
-730 LVPTRKAIQFP
+730 
-741 PQICEQGI
+741 
-749 SCRLSNS
+749 
-756 DQPRRLHTLRTKQTS
+756 TS
-771 DTFSLISSHKQH
+771 
-783 SKVAKFT
+783 
-790 PSTNALPKL
+790 
-799 NSDIS
+799 
-804 LSAIQFF
+804 
-811 KASLPEGCQGYCTPH
+811 
-826 TTWILLSL
+826 
-834 QQDTYSK
+834 
-841 PGKPCQIPDTAAVQ
+841 
-855 MHSPKRLE
+855 

>member
-1 MLKENG
+1 T
-7 VISLDLNGKVIRA
+7 VIRA

-74 DSVSQIFTSPSAPQV
+74 DSGNNKNNKNKSNVEIV
-89 VDEDLSLKEFEKKI
+89 FEKLI
-103 DVPDSYYGPRLSFP
+103 DVPDSYCGPRLSFP

-123 NALLHAFRNKQLLH
+123 NALLHAFRNEQLLH

-232 RGNHEDYIMNLRRLH
+232 RGNHEDYIMNLR
-247 SAVECSQWCEHS
+247 
-259 QWLCDSETKSI
+259 
-270 SETYGFTKEVS
+270 YGFTKEVS
-281 KKYKLKSLMRPPKSV
+281 KKYKDHWKQILCLLRDVFSWLPLATIIDSKVLILHGGISDTTDLDFLNALERNKV
-296 RDRQNQTKRIPTTKP
+296 RDHIHVRVILFSFKNFVILDILWSDPRSQNGCTPNKCRGGGCYFGPDVTAKLFERYNLKMLIRSHEFKP
-311 SKHIANQHVAGK
+311 EGYEISHDGK
-323 TQHNSSPGFT
+323 
-333 ESSGSNLPPD
+333 
-343 PALKEWKQV
+343 V

-377 LIPRFVQ
+377 LTPRFVQ

-390 TRRKNLRERVGTIE
+390 TRRQNLRERVGTIE

-412 EKIYAHKSEL
+412 EKIYAHRSEL
-422 TSAFAQYDTNGTGRI
+422 TSAFAQYDINGTGRI
-437 SVNDWAAAMESVL
+437 SINDWAAAMESVL

-478 YDLKMGQPIKE
+478 HDLKIGQPIKE

-533 SHLGIDVQD
+533 SHLGIDIQD
-542 DSIDNYLWDQQLRDI
+542 DSIDKLVLSIDYNKDGHIDFNEFLE
-557 NAFDVS
+557 AF
-563 ASNKQVIGHVHD
+563 HV
-575 SVHVDDAPDAVHLD
+575 V
-589 IREERQDKNS
+589 
-599 FHQELPVLGLGDV
+599 
-612 VQHRLHNHIKSS
+612 HRL
-624 NLIVSSKGPKSILGY
+624 
-639 QKLIF
+639 
-644 QDSEQ
+644 E
-649 LLRASSVAM
+649 
-658 TWIIRP
+658 
-664 MRSLSISTK
+664 
-673 RLGCDRTYIAKY
+673 
-685 IIISCKDKSIKAPVR
+685 
-700 TDKIYPVYVACF
+700 
-712 SDHYHHIKI
+712 
-721 HKKALDSYT
+721 KKA
-730 LVPTRKAIQFP
+730 I
-741 PQICEQGI
+741 
-749 SCRLSNS
+749 
-756 DQPRRLHTLRTKQTS
+756 
-771 DTFSLISSHKQH
+771 
-783 SKVAKFT
+783 
-790 PSTNALPKL
+790 
-799 NSDIS
+799 
-804 LSAIQFF
+804 
-811 KASLPEGCQGYCTPH
+811 
-826 TTWILLSL
+826 
-834 QQDTYSK
+834 
-841 PGKPCQIPDTAAVQ
+841 
-855 MHSPKRLE
+855 